1 MRCNRK
7 EVDVHDMKAIYTT
20 IYQDLLDRIQ
30 TGEYPYQSLIPSE
43 SVLTGRYG
51 CSHNTLRRALGLLAQ
66 QGYVQP
72 INGKGVRVIYQPHTR
87 TRFEAGGIETFAEA
101 ARRCH
106 LSARTEV
113 ATFERITCSRQ
124 LATRSS
130 FTEGDRLVHIDRV
143 RVLDGTPTIL
153 DRNYFRE
160 DLVPGL
166 TPAIAAASI
175 FDYIEHTLGMRIVT
189 SKRTITA
196 EKATQADRAYLDLDG
211 FDFVTVMCSQTFN
224 GDGIMFEYT
233 QSRHRPDG
241 FSFSAVARRK
251 T

>member
-1 MRCNRK
+1 
-7 EVDVHDMKAIYTT
+7 MKAIYNI

-30 TGEYPYQSLIPSE
+30 TGEYPYQSLIPPE
-43 SVLTGRYG
+43 SALTERYG

-72 INGKGVRVIYQPHTR
+72 INGKGVRVIYQPRER

-101 ARRCH
+101 ARRNH
-106 LSARTEV
+106 LSSQTEV
-113 ATFERITCSRQ
+113 TTFERIACNRQ
-124 LATRSS
+124 LAARSG
-130 FTEGDRLVHIDRV
+130 FEAGTRLVHIDRV

-153 DRNYFRE
+153 DHNYFRE

-166 TPAIAAASI
+166 TPAIAAMSI
-175 FDYIEHTLGMRIVT
+175 FDYIEHTLGMRIAT

-196 EKATQADRAYLDLDG
+196 EKATRLDRACLDLDG

-233 QSRHRPDG
+233 QSRHRPDS
-241 FSFSAVARRK
+241 FSFSAVALRK